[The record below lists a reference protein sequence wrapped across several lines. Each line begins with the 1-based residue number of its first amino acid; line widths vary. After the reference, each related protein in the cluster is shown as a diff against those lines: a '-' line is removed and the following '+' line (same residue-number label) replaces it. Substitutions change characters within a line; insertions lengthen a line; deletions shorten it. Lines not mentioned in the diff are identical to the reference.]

1 MAKTSTKKKN
11 IRLHRRIRK
20 TTGVVCLIT
29 ALLVAAIPVP
39 EAKADETT
47 KLTWESEIWKGN
59 ADDSTSVI
67 PVVPANCDTIYTTKD
82 GTYQFAFVKR
92 SETSSEADKIAVIL
106 GYNARTLEGNYLE
119 IPDTVDAFT
128 KYSENVGSGGGYVAV
143 SRSQKPLY
151 YMAQPDIYDEDASG
165 NSYLV
170 SPAVYKLCYAE
181 QYDVW
186 KDLDLENFYY
196 LSGSNYIQTTE
207 PTEQWIKNIEVI
219 YIGNQTLVA
228 NDAASSVVGAVQEWK
243 IAEPDGQI
251 NKDPSKGIF
260 ANRGNI
266 VHLKVGTL
274 LTGIGNY
281 AFYGCNGLES
291 IELGNGLMEIG
302 HHAFANC
309 SNMNS
314 VGIEFNSN
322 LQYISDYTFQN
333 CRALTDFILPASVT
347 AIYDHAFE
355 NCTRLGSKSLGGIL
369 DLSGATKEKNVN
381 LQKMGYGVF
390 KGCTGLAEL
399 TLPESMLAT
408 EKLNL
413 NVFEGCE
420 ALEHILVENRNLGF
434 EGSTTYTVTD
444 FKNDVK
450 PSFYFEAVDSSVTH
464 EFTKANAI
472 AFKYADEDCYE
483 KIIVETSTVSGQSA
497 HLTYRVNSSN
507 ELLYFN
513 MTEPVEEVEIPAT
526 IGPYGISAINS
537 GSFSG
542 NCYLTK
548 ITIPAT
554 VTRINE
560 NAFKG
565 CHNLKHVIFANA
577 GNIRY
582 IGTDAFATQVVDFHA
597 TACSGGLAATPVLT
611 FTGAVGSGIVP
622 FDYAMSSTSK
632 INAGNQSETYI
643 TYYSGWPTNLEIRY
657 KVNQETGKGMATLV
671 DYPTYMELTSKYT
684 AANYPYITSEYQQ
697 AAVTAIQNYEQW
709 LVNPVATEV
718 TDYEWQIINA
728 ALNVSVP
735 KGVKA
740 LDTGLF
746 SGVKGVDDGNGN
758 YEAVSVG
765 HQTAD
770 TRIQSITLADITE
783 FEPYTFSGC
792 KDLTQIT
799 ITGGAEKIADYAFA
813 YDYTTPA
820 TMTGSE
826 SVLTTFTMTGGGG
839 EIGNYAFNNNKELV
853 NVTLSSTVSGLG
865 IRPFRDCPKLEE
877 VSFSGGPYFVT
888 DKAIVYGLKNG
899 SKDTIV
905 QCLESR
911 GNTVNTPGSVGSA
924 EVAGVTGIAQ
934 EAFMDCNGIGS
945 VDLSGTKVS
954 NIPQYAFHNTPSL
967 YSIALPTS
975 LKSISKYAFTDSNL
989 RYADIPSSVTFID
1002 PLAFNTEQNLNSE
1015 GSYNIIEF
1023 YCEPDSAAYIYADEY
1038 ESIKTTDK
1046 PVSTTF
1052 TVTFWD
1058 WDSSIID
1065 SQEVPLGQD
1074 AVAPADPVR
1083 EGYIFNGWLPN
1094 YTAISKDTD
1103 VVAQYTKIDSEEK
1116 KYTVNFIDYNDTIL
1130 YTQRVSPGGSAI
1142 PPQSP
1147 TRAGYVFTGWRPAIT
1162 NITKDTDTYAQYEK
1176 ITGDISGNTGNGGN
1190 GGNGGTGG
1198 IGGTGGSN
1206 VSGNGVLYTLTVQNG
1221 SGSGSYV
1228 AGAQVPI
1235 IANEPASTQQFNKW
1249 TTDNTSVKFISSTV
1263 AATFLTMP
1271 AENVTVKAT
1280 YENRPGGNGGTG
1292 GSGNGS
1298 GNGGNT
1304 VSGNATGTV
1313 IVIDKNGL
1321 SNTGV
1326 VSATIKG
1333 SSDNFMIK
1341 ISDDI
1346 NATEAVLKALK
1357 AEYGEDLENIKYFP
1371 MDISLYDATGKVPIS
1386 DTTGLSISITLPLPD
1401 AMIKYAGNNMVAG
1414 VVNGR
1419 LDKLTPKFT
1428 TIDGVACVTFT
1439 AEHFSPYVIYV
1450 NTKNLSSAGVVD
1462 TSPKT
1467 GDIHPKW
1474 FVVTGLSCVAVFLF
1488 MKKDKY
1494 GNAVLTK
1501 AKA

>member
-1 MAKTSTKKKN
+1 MAKTNTKKKN
-11 IRLHRRIRK
+11 IRLQRRIRK
-20 TTGVVCLIT
+20 TTGAVCLIT

-39 EAKADETT
+39 EAKADGEAT
-47 KLTWESEIWKGN
+47 KLTWESEIWRGS
-59 ADDSTSVI
+59 ADNSTSVI

-151 YMAQPDIYDEDASG
+151 YLAQEEVYETDLSG

-170 SPAVYKLCYAE
+170 TPAVYKLCYAE

-186 KDLDLENFYY
+186 KNLDLENFYY
-196 LSGSNYIQTTE
+196 LDGSNYVQTTD

-228 NDAASSVVGAVQEWK
+228 NDAAADATGAVQEWK
-243 IAEPDGQI
+243 IAEPDGEI
-251 NKDPSKGIF
+251 NTDPSKGIF

-266 VHLKVGTL
+266 VHLKVGKL

-291 IELGNGLMEIG
+291 IDLGNGLMEIG

-333 CRALTDFILPASVT
+333 CRALTSFVLPAGVT
-347 AIYDHAFE
+347 AIYDHAFDG
-355 NCTRLGSKSLGGIL
+355 CTRLGSAALGGKL
-369 DLSGATKEKNVN
+369 DLSGATNKKNVN
-381 LQKMGYGVF
+381 LQKFGYSVF
-390 KGCTGLAEL
+390 KGCTGLTEF
-399 TLPESMLAT
+399 TLPESMLAS
-408 EKLNL
+408 EKVNL
-413 NVFEGCE
+413 NNFEGCE
-420 ALEHILVENRNLGF
+420 GLEHILVENRDLGF
-434 EGSTTYTVTD
+434 EGTATYTVEN
-444 FKNDVK
+444 FKADVK
-450 PSFYFEAVDSSVTH
+450 DSFYFESVDTSVTH

-483 KIIVETSTVSGQSA
+483 KIIVEDSTTSGQKA
-497 HLTYRVNSSN
+497 NLTYRVNSSN

-513 MTEPVEEVEIPAT
+513 MTNPVAEVEIPAT

-565 CHNLKHVIFANA
+565 CHNLEHVIFANA
-577 GNIRY
+577 RNIKY
-582 IGTDAFATQVVDFHA
+582 IGTDAFATQVVDFHS
-597 TACSGGLAATPVLT
+597 TGCDTKLDVVPTLT
-611 FTGAVGSGIVP
+611 FTGEVGTGIVP

-643 TYYSGWPTNLEIRY
+643 TYYSGWPTNLEIQY

-671 DYPTYMELTSKYT
+671 DYPTYTELTSKYT

-697 AAVTAIQNYEQW
+697 AAVTAIQNYEAW
-709 LVNPVATEV
+709 LISPATTEI

-740 LDTGLF
+740 IDTGLF
-746 SGVKGVDDGNGN
+746 SGVKGVADEDGN
-758 YEAVSVG
+758 YEVVAVSSPRV
-765 HQTAD
+765 AD
-770 TRIQSITLADITE
+770 TRIQSVTLADITE

-792 KDLTQIT
+792 DDLTQIT

-813 YDYTTPA
+813 YEYTLPDS
-820 TMTGSE
+820 MEGSD
-826 SVLTTFTMTGGGG
+826 SVLTTIAMTGGGG
-839 EIGNYAFNNNKELV
+839 EIGNYAFNNNKNLK
-853 NVTLSSTVSGLG
+853 NVTLSSTVSSLG
-865 IRPFRDCPKLEE
+865 IRPFRDCPLLED
-877 VSFSGGPYFVT
+877 VSFSGGPYFMT
-888 DKAIVYGLKNG
+888 DKAIIYGLKNG
-899 SKDTIV
+899 NKDTIV

-924 EVAGVTGIAQ
+924 EVSGVTSIAT
-934 EAFMDCNGIGS
+934 EAFMDCEGIGS
-945 VDLSGTKVS
+945 VDLSGSKIS
-954 NIPQYAFHNTPSL
+954 SIPQYAFNNTPSL
-967 YSIALPTS
+967 YSAVLPTS
-975 LKSISKYAFTDSNL
+975 LKSISKYAFTDSNV
-989 RYADIPSSVTFID
+989 RYVDIPSSVTFID
-1002 PLAFNTEQNLNSE
+1002 PLAFNTEENPDTD
-1015 GSYNIIEF
+1015 GKYNIIEF
-1023 YCEPDSAAYIYADEY
+1023 YCEPDSAAYIYAGEY

-1058 WDSSIID
+1058 WNNTIID
-1065 SQEVPLGQD
+1065 SQEIPIGQD

-1083 EGYIFNGWLPN
+1083 EGYTFTGWLPN
-1094 YTAISKDTD
+1094 FTAISKDTD
-1103 VVAQYTKIDSEEK
+1103 VVAQYTKIDSEET
-1116 KYTVNFIDYNDTIL
+1116 KYTVNFIDYNDKIL
-1130 YTQRVSPGGSAI
+1130 YTQRVSPGGDAI

-1147 TRAGYVFTGWRPAIT
+1147 TREGYVFTGWRPAIT

-1176 ITGDISGNTGNGGN
+1176 ITGDVSGGN
-1190 GGNGGTGG
+1190 GSGGNGSG
-1198 IGGTGGSN
+1198 
-1206 VSGNGVLYTLTVQNG
+1206 GNGSGGNGLGNANGPVYTLTVENG

-1249 TTDNTSVKFISSTV
+1249 TTENDSVKFISSTV
-1263 AATFLTMP
+1263 AATFITMP
-1271 AENVTVKAT
+1271 AENVTVTAT
-1280 YENRPGGNGGTG
+1280 YEARPGSSTGGNNNSGGNG
-1292 GSGNGS
+1292 S
-1298 GNGGNT
+1298 GGNT
-1304 VSGNATGTV
+1304 VSGNTTGSV

-1326 VSATIKG
+1326 VSATING

-1341 ISDDI
+1341 VSDDI
-1346 NATEAVLKALK
+1346 KATEAVLKALQ
-1357 AEYGEDLENIKYFP
+1357 AEYGDELANIKYFP
-1371 MDISLYDATGKVPIS
+1371 MDISLYDSTGKVPIS

-1428 TIDGVACVTFT
+1428 TIDGVPCITFT

-1450 NTKNLSSAGVVD
+1450 NTENLASTGVVD

-1474 FVVTGLSCVAVFLF
+1474 FVVTGLSCVALFLF

-1494 GNAVLTK
+1494 SNAVLTK